1 MARADGYEREKHA
14 ARHGA
19 ATERVRLA
27 ARTDVP
33 PELLYFLARDAEV
46 AVRRAVAANP
56 ETPAQANAL
65 LARDADYGVR
75 CALAQKAV
83 GKGLSDHQRRELWR
97 MGFTLLETLAV
108 DQVVRVRKILS
119 QALAREPDA
128 PRPVIL
134 TLARDAEPE
143 VAGLVLEHS
152 PVLTEGDLVGLVDGG
167 APAWAQ
173 AAIAGRAQ
181 VSAQLAEAIRAKAAP
196 TAVER
201 LARNTGVQESPEGRA
216 ARLARGGKLDDEV
229 VSLALAAGERG
240 FVTAA
245 LALRAGLDL
254 RAAKRIASSK
264 SAKAVTALAWKAK
277 FPMRFA
283 VEAQARL
290 AGIGP
295 GAILYARDGIDYPL
309 TPTEMNWHLRL
320 FAD

>member
-1 MARADGYEREKHA
+1 MARAKGYEREKHA

-19 ATERVRLA
+19 ATERARLA
-27 ARTDVP
+27 GRTDVP
-33 PELLYFLARDAEV
+33 PELLYFLAQDADT

-56 ETPAQANAL
+56 ATPAQANTL

-83 GKGLSDHQRRELWR
+83 GAGLSDQQRRDLWR

-108 DQVVRVRKILS
+108 DQLVRVRKILS
-119 QALAREPDA
+119 QVLAREPEA

-143 VAGLVLEHS
+143 VAEPVLENS
-152 PVLTEGDLVGLVDGG
+152 PVLTEDDLVELVEGG

-181 VSAQLAEAIRAKAAP
+181 VSARLAEAIVAKAQPA
-196 TAVER
+196 AVER
-201 LARNTGVQESPEGRA
+201 LGRSKGTQETPEARA
-216 ARLARGGKLDDEV
+216 ARLAREGKLNDEV
-229 VSLALAAGERG
+229 VSLALSAGERG

-245 LALRAGLDL
+245 LALRAGVDL
-254 RAAKRIASSK
+254 HAARRIAASK

-283 VEAQARL
+283 VEVQARL

-295 GAILYARDGIDYPL
+295 GSLLYARDGIDYPL
-309 TPTEMNWHLRL
+309 TPTEMNWHLGL

>member
-1 MARADGYEREKHA
+1 MARAKGYEREKQA

-19 ATERVRLA
+19 ATERARLA

-33 PELLYFLARDAEV
+33 PELLYFLAQDADPT
-46 AVRRAVAANP
+46 VRQTVAANP
-56 ETPAQANAL
+56 TTPPQANAL
-65 LARDADYGVR
+65 LARDGDFAVR
-75 CALAQKAV
+75 CALAQKVV
-83 GKGLSDHQRRELWR
+83 GKGLSDRERRDLWR

-119 QALAREPDA
+119 NALAREPAA
-128 PRPVIL
+128 PRPIVL
-134 TLARDAEPE
+134 TLARDSEPE
-143 VAGLVLEHS
+143 VAEPVLEHS
-152 PVLTEGDLVGLVDGG
+152 PVLTEGDLVDIVEGG

-173 AAIAGRAQ
+173 TAIAGRAH
-181 VSAQLAEAIRAKAAP
+181 VSVKLSETIMAKGKP
-196 TAVER
+196 TAIER
-201 LARNTGVQESPEGRA
+201 LSRNKDGRESPEERA
-216 ARLARGGKLDDEV
+216 ARLARESKLNDEV

-245 LALRAGLDL
+245 LALRAGVDL
-254 RAAKRIASSK
+254 RVARRIASSK

-277 FPMRFA
+277 LPMRFA
-283 VEAQARL
+283 VEMQARL

-295 GAILYARDGIDYPL
+295 GSILYARDGIDYPL